1 MTHHNRTR
9 LLCIP
14 AVLTA
19 VLLAFSAAPER
30 ATGAETIYIIA
41 NNSIAAASL
50 SMAEARLIFQKEKT
64 RLGSS
69 AVMPIHAR
77 KDSSLRADFA
87 ARVLN
92 MSVQEEIGYWEAQK
106 VQSGKQPPAELG
118 DTVKAVFS
126 MKSGISYCYASQYR
140 SGVAKILL
148 KI

>member
-1 MTHHNRTR
+1 MTHHNRIR
-9 LLCIP
+9 PLCIP
-14 AVLTA
+14 AVLAA
-19 VLLAFSAAPER
+19 VLLAFSAAPDR
-30 ATGAETIYIIA
+30 ATGSDTIYIIA

-50 SMAEARLIFQKEKT
+50 STAEVRLIFQKEKT
-64 RLGSS
+64 RLGGS
-69 AVMPIHAR
+69 AIMPIHAR
-77 KDSSLRADFA
+77 KDSTLRKDFA

-126 MKSGISYCYASQYR
+126 MKAGISYCYASSYTP
-140 SGVAKILL
+140 GIAKILL